1 MNQILTLFIVCLSLS
16 IGSILGYFAR
26 QSIARKQI
34 GSIEEKLRR
43 KIEKTQKEI
52 EEMMEKAREKSL
64 MILKKAKKEREERE
78 KELFE
83 REKLLLKREKLLDK
97 KSTLLEEKE
106 RKYNQAVER
115 LKEIKSEI
123 ESKREKLEK
132 KLEKIAKLT
141 KEEAK
146 EELFK
151 EIEREY
157 RRDILERI
165 RKLEEEGEE
174 RYKKRAKEIL
184 GDVIQRIAVSQAQEL
199 TTTTLPLPSDELKGR
214 IIGKEGRNIRTFEKL
229 TGTELIIDDTPGTV
243 VISSFD
249 PLRREI
255 AKIALEKLIKD
266 GRIQPARIEEEVER
280 AKEELEGQIKDA
292 GERAVF
298 ETGVVDLPP
307 KLIRVLGRL
316 HFRTSY
322 GQNVLLHSIE
332 VALIAGALA
341 KELGA
346 DEKIAKKAGLLH
358 DIGKA
363 FDHQMEGSHVEI
375 GMKVLEKFNIE
386 KEVISA
392 MKSHHGDF
400 KPETLEAVIVQV
412 ADAISASRP
421 GARKDTLENYLKRLE
436 GLEKIANSF
445 EGVKKSYAL
454 QAGREIRIF
463 VEPEKIDDLGIKKL
477 AQKVAKAIQEELKY
491 PGEIKVTVIRETR
504 VVEYAK

>member
-1 MNQILTLFIVCLSLS
+1 MDQILTLFIVCFSLS

-123 ESKREKLEK
+123 ESKREKLK
-132 KLEKIAKLT
+132 RKLEKIAKLT

-157 RRDILERI
+157 QKDILERI

-255 AKIALEKLIKD
+255 ANIALEKLIKD

-280 AKEELEGQIKDA
+280 AKEELEGQIKEA

-363 FDHQMEGSHVEI
+363 FDHQIEGSHIEI
-375 GMKVLEKFNIE
+375 GIKVLEKFNIE

-400 KPETLEAVIVQV
+400 KPESLEAVIVQV

>member
-52 EEMMEKAREKSL
+52 EEMIERAREKSL
-64 MILKKAKKEREERE
+64 MILKKAKKESKERE

-132 KLEKIAKLT
+132 RLEKIAKLT

-157 RRDILERI
+157 QKDILERI

-184 GDVIQRIAVSQAQEL
+184 GDVIQKIAVSQAQEL

-280 AKEELEGQIKDA
+280 AKEELEGQIKEA

-307 KLIRVLGRL
+307 KLIRILGRL

-436 GLEKIANSF
+436 SLEKIANSF
-445 EGVKKSYAL
+445 EGVRKSYAL

>member
-280 AKEELEGQIKDA
+280 AKEELEGQIKEA

>member
-1 MNQILTLFIVCLSLS
+1 MNPIFILFIICLSLS
-16 IGSILGYFAR
+16 VGSVLGYFAR
-26 QSIARKQI
+26 QSIAKKQL

-43 KIEKTQKEI
+43 KIERTNKEI
-52 EEMMEKAREKSL
+52 EEMLEKAREKSL
-64 MILKKAKKEREERE
+64 EILKKAKKEREERE

-83 REKLLLKREKLLDK
+83 REKLLLKREHLLDK
-97 KSTLLEEKE
+97 KLALLEEKE
-106 RKYNQAVER
+106 KRYNQAVEK
-115 LKEIKSEI
+115 LQEVQKEIEEEREKI
-123 ESKREKLEK
+123 REKLEK
-132 KLEKIAKLT
+132 TSKLT
-141 KEEAK
+141 TQEAK
-146 EELFK
+146 KELFK

-157 RRDILERI
+157 QKDILERI
-165 RKLEEEGEE
+165 KKLEEEGEE

-184 GDVIQRIAVSQAQEL
+184 GDVIQRMVASQIQEL
-199 TTTTLPLPSDELKGR
+199 TTTTLPLPTDDLKGR

-229 TGTELIIDDTPGTV
+229 TGTELLIDDTPGTV

-249 PLRREI
+249 PIRREI

-280 AKEELEGQIKDA
+280 AKEELQERIKEA
-292 GERAVF
+292 GEKAVF
-298 ETGVVDLPP
+298 ETGVVDLDS
-307 KLIRVLGRL
+307 KLVELLGRL
-316 HFRTSY
+316 NYRTSY

-332 VALIAGALA
+332 VALLAGALA

-346 DEKIAKKAGLLH
+346 NEEVAKKAGLLH

-363 FDHQMEGSHVEI
+363 IDHQVEGSHVEI
-375 GMKVLEKFNIE
+375 GMKILEKFKVE
-386 KEVISA
+386 EEVIKA

-400 KPETLEAVIVQV
+400 KPELLEAVIVQV

-436 GLEKIANSF
+436 SLEKIANSF

-454 QAGREIRIF
+454 QAGREIRVF
-463 VEPEKIDDLGIKKL
+463 VEPEKIDDLGTKKL
-477 AQKVAKAIQEELKY
+477 AREIAKAIQEELKY

>member
-1 MNQILTLFIVCLSLS
+1 M
-16 IGSILGYFAR
+16 
-26 QSIARKQI
+26 
-34 GSIEEKLRR
+34 
-43 KIEKTQKEI
+43 
-52 EEMMEKAREKSL
+52 
-64 MILKKAKKEREERE
+64 
-78 KELFE
+78 
-83 REKLLLKREKLLDK
+83 
-97 KSTLLEEKE
+97 
-106 RKYNQAVER
+106 
-115 LKEIKSEI
+115 
-123 ESKREKLEK
+123 
-132 KLEKIAKLT
+132 
-141 KEEAK
+141 
-146 EELFK
+146 
-151 EIEREY
+151 
-157 RRDILERI
+157 
-165 RKLEEEGEE
+165 
-174 RYKKRAKEIL
+174 
-184 GDVIQRIAVSQAQEL
+184 
-199 TTTTLPLPSDELKGR
+199 
-214 IIGKEGRNIRTFEKL
+214 
-229 TGTELIIDDTPGTV
+229 

-280 AKEELEGQIKDA
+280 AKEELEGQIKVA

-307 KLIRVLGRL
+307 KLIRILGRL

-436 GLEKIANSF
+436 SLEKIANSF
-445 EGVKKSYAL
+445 EGVRKSYAL